1 MISKT
6 YTVEDKKDFYTNE
19 QSVLFYG
26 EKSWI
31 EE

>member
-26 EKSWI
+26 KSWI